1 MALGRGESLT
11 EILAARQGVTEGVA
25 TAPALVQRAAQL
37 GVDLPICGAV
47 AALVRGE
54 VTVQEA
60 VARLLA
66 RPQRDA

>member
-1 MALGRGESLT
+1 LAD
-11 EILAARQGVTEGVA
+11 ILAARQGVTEGVT
-25 TAPALVQRAAQL
+25 TAPALVARAAQL

-66 RPQRDA
+66 RPQRDE